1 MQDRTGSIHAGYRH
15 TFGAALVGA
24 LLLLGLLAALPL
36 AAAQETTVLY
46 DGDVGDG
53 TQTPDDQD
61 FTYVTII
68 PSVAPSAAGGVT
80 TLDTTANND
89 IYAGF
94 IGNANVMPT
103 LDRTAGYTVSFTARV
118 VQETHSSEDR
128 AGLSIIVLSS
138 DAIGL
143 ELAFWENEIW
153 AQHDNQTGSDYFI
166 HAEGVFTDT
175 TQRLTRYDLAVFS
188 DTYTLLM
195 SNTAVLSGSLRD
207 YTGYEGALDPY
218 ETANFLFLGDDTT
231 SASAIFEL
239 ASVEV
244 TTNIADEPEPPE
256 NNPPAFTSTP
266 PLSATVGAAYRYEIA
281 ASDPDA
287 SDVLTITAPLLPEWA
302 SLVDAGDGT
311 ATLSGTPQAEGVYA
325 VGLLVQDSGGLNATQ
340 LFSITVEA
348 ADEPPD
354 PPENSAPFF
363 TSIAAGA
370 ATVGIAYR
378 YEIAASDPDASDVLT
393 VTAPLLPEW
402 LALED
407 EATWIGVL
415 NGTPQASDVGEH
427 SVRLV
432 VRDSGGLSDTQAFD
446 IIVRAADDPP
456 DPDPANTLF
465 LPLVRR

>member
-1 MQDRTGSIHAGYRH
+1 MQHESGSLITLYRRS
-15 TFGAALVGA
+15 FGAALLLA
-24 LLLLGLLAALPL
+24 LLLVGGLVALTR
-36 AAAQETTVLY
+36 AAATETTVLY
-46 DGDVGDG
+46 DGALGNGAETPGDQG
-53 TQTPDDQD
+53 
-61 FTYVTII
+61 FTEIV
-68 PSVAPSAAGGVT
+68 PADASLSVADGAT
-80 TLDTTANND
+80 TLDTTARNG

-94 IGNANVMPT
+94 IGDASAVPT

-118 VQETHSSEDR
+118 TQETHTSNDR
-128 AGLSIIVLSS
+128 AGFSIIVLSS

-143 ELAFWENEIW
+143 ELAFWEDEIW
-153 AQHDNQTGSDYFI
+153 AQHDVQTGGGYFR
-166 HAEGVFTDT
+166 HGEGVFTDT
-175 TQRLTRYDLAVFS
+175 TQRLTRYDLAVVS
-188 DTYTLLM
+188 DTYTLWM
-195 SNTAVLSGSLRD
+195 SGTEVLSGSLRN
-207 YTGYEGALDPY
+207 YTGYTGTLDVY
-218 ETANFLFLGDDTT
+218 ETPNFLFLGDDTT

-239 ASVEV
+239 SQVEI
-244 TTNIADEPEPPE
+244 TTNVTDEPPE
-256 NNPPAFTSTP
+256 NNAPLFTSTP
-266 PLSATVGAAYRYEIA
+266 ELSATVGATYSYTIT

-287 SDVLTITAPLLPEWA
+287 SDALTMTAPLLPGWLA
-302 SLVDAGDGT
+302 FADMGDGT
-311 ATLSGTPQAEGVYA
+311 ATLSGTPQASDVGEHT

-348 ADEPPD
+348 DDEPPD

-378 YEIAASDPDASDVLT
+378 YEITASDPDASDVLT

-407 EATWIGVL
+407 DATWIGVL